1 MSVCCVSL
9 LQVLSDSLDKSASE
23 SISMVD
29 EELGSSS
36 FGPSL
41 EHWAHLQI
49 RKEWGIE

>member
-1 MSVCCVSL
+1 MSVCCLSL
-9 LQVLSDSLDKSASE
+9 LRVLSDSLDKSANG

-29 EELGSSS
+29 EEVVSSS

-41 EHWAHLQI
+41 EHWAYLQI